1 MNVIEQITK
10 LSRELPQE
18 KQVEVLDFIKFLMS
32 RRMSKVWTVDRRQQ
46 VIARTMGCL
55 AGRRTSSE
63 AFAERK
69 REEKAQEARRWNA

>member
-1 MNVIEQITK
+1 MNVVEQITK

-18 KQVEVLDFIKFLMS
+18 KQMEVLDFIEFLMS
-32 RRMSKVWTVDRRQQ
+32 RRMPKVWTVDRRQQ

-55 AGRRTSSE
+55 AGSRTSSE

-69 REEKAQEARRWNA
+69 QEEKVKEEHRWKA

>member
-18 KQVEVLDFIKFLMS
+18 KQIEVLDFIEFLMS
-32 RRMSKVWTVDRRQQ
+32 RLVPKVWTVDRRQQ

-55 AGRRTSSE
+55 AGSRTSSE

-69 REEKAQEARRWNA
+69 QEEKVKEERRWKA